1 MGKKEQLNCVVE
13 LTTGEP
19 PRSQWH
25 GALNL
30 TTSIHTWQGPAHIQS
45 AWPEGQYPSRATS
58 GEEAELAG
66 GHLFKQRSHH
76 SFTDRTELINVS

>member
-30 TTSIHTWQGPAHIQS
+30 TTSIHGLGRDQHTFSQHGQRDSIQAEQLRVKRLS
-45 AWPEGQYPSRATS
+45 LLGDIYLNR
-58 GEEAELAG
+58 EAII
-66 GHLFKQRSHH
+66 H
-76 SFTDRTELINVS
+76 SQTGLS